1 MIKSFYTFMIATTIF
16 SYSQAKENTISK
28 NSPKTEPISELI
40 KDNKELPT
48 PELKTNYNQE
58 AAISHS
64 TFNTLLI
71 KHVTKNGVVNYKGFK
86 NDHSKLK
93 TYINTLKNNS
103 PKPSWSRN
111 ESLTYWINLYNALTI
126 DLLLDNYPIQSITKI
141 DKAWDTKILTI
152 DSQDYTLNDIENKV
166 IRPTFNEPR
175 IHFAVNC
182 GAKSCPKLLN
192 EAFVAEKLESQLE
205 KQTTSFINNSSQN
218 VITAS
223 NAQISKIFEWYA
235 SDFGN
240 IVYFLNKYSMTKI
253 NTDAK
258 IGYLE
263 YEWALNGN

>member
-1 MIKSFYTFMIATTIF
+1 MNKSVYTFIFATFIL
-16 SYSQAKENTISK
+16 SYSQANETTIFKNFVQTEQSERLKDKEEDNP
-28 NSPKTEPISELI
+28 NQKT
-40 KDNKELPT
+40 
-48 PELKTNYNQE
+48 TN
-58 AAISHS
+58 SHS
-64 TFNTLLI
+64 TFNTLLL
-71 KHVTKNGVVNYKGFK
+71 KYVTKDGVVNYKGFK
-86 NDHSKLK
+86 NEQANLK

-103 PKPSWSRN
+103 PKSSWSRN
-111 ESLTYWINLYNALTI
+111 ESLAYWINLYNALTI
-126 DLLLDNYPIQSITKI
+126 DLLLNYYPVQSITKI
-141 DKAWDTKILTI
+141 NKAWDTKIVTI
-152 DSQDYTLNDIENKV
+152 DSQDYTLNDIENQV

-205 KQTTSFINNSSQN
+205 KQTSAFINNSSQN
-218 VITAS
+218 VITAG
-223 NAQISKIFEWYA
+223 NAQISKIFEWYS

-240 IVYFLNKYSMTKI
+240 IVSFLNKYSMKKI